1 MVYEVDEEDEVI
13 AACGLCPNE
22 DCGSLV
28 ISYRTAGTPSSEP
41 WDFLCARCGTV
52 FSVPD
57 EELVFHSVPLENL
70 LDKVSKMAHA

>member
-1 MVYEVDEEDEVI
+1 MVYEADEEDELI

-28 ISYRTAGTPSSEP
+28 ISYRTADTPSSEP
-41 WDFLCARCGTV
+41 WDFLCSRCGTV

-57 EELVFHSVPLENL
+57 DELVFQSVLLEKL
-70 LDKVSKMAHA
+70 LEKMPQITHA